1 MLNIVI
7 FGAPGSG
14 KGTQSNLLIK
24 KYGLKHV
31 STGDLLRLEI
41 KAGSALGKTADQYIS
56 KGHLVP
62 DEIMINMLEDLIL
75 KNLDKKGFIFD
86 GFPRTLPQGEALDNK
101 LKKIGL
107 DITSVL
113 SLEVKDEELID
124 RLLKRRQVSGRSD
137 DNWHTIK
144 SRLHVYHQ
152 QTEPLKEYY
161 AGQNKLVCIPGEGAI
176 EEVFNSIV
184 EAVDNLTGGQNG

>member
-14 KGTQSNLLIK
+14 KGTQSDLLIK
-24 KYGLKHV
+24 KYGLQHV
-31 STGDLLRLEI
+31 STGDILRSEI
-41 KAGSALGKTADQYIS
+41 EAGSALGKTADQYIS
-56 KGHLVP
+56 KGQLVP
-62 DEIMINMLEDLIL
+62 DEIMIEMLEKVIR

-86 GFPRTLPQGEALDNK
+86 GFPRTLAQGEALDNK
-101 LKKIGL
+101 LKKNGL

-124 RLLKRRQVSGRSD
+124 RLLKRGQLSGRSD
-137 DNWHTIK
+137 DNGHTIK
-144 SRLHVYHQ
+144 SRLHVYHR

-176 EEVFNSIV
+176 EEVFDSIV
-184 EAVDNLTGGQNG
+184 EVMDHLTGG

>member
-14 KGTQSNLLIK
+14 KGTQSDLLIK

-31 STGDLLRLEI
+31 STGDILRSEI

-62 DEIMINMLEDLIL
+62 DEIMIDMLEDLIR

-86 GFPRTLPQGEALDNK
+86 GFPRTLAQGEALDNK
-101 LKKIGL
+101 LKKNGL

-113 SLEVKDEELID
+113 SLEVKDEELTD
-124 RLLKRRQVSGRSD
+124 RLLKRGQLSGRSD
-137 DNWHTIK
+137 DNGQTIK

-152 QTEPLKEYY
+152 QTEPLKQYY
-161 AGQNKLVCIPGEGAI
+161 AEQNKLVCIPGEGAI

-184 EAVDNLTGGQNG
+184 EVIDHLRGG

>member
-14 KGTQSNLLIK
+14 KGTQSDLLIK
-24 KYGLKHV
+24 KYGLQHV
-31 STGDLLRLEI
+31 STGDILRSEI
-41 KAGSALGKTADQYIS
+41 EAGSALGKTADQYIS
-56 KGHLVP
+56 KGQLVP
-62 DEIMINMLEDLIL
+62 DEIMIEMLEEVIR

-86 GFPRTLPQGEALDNK
+86 GFPRTLAQGEALDNK
-101 LKKIGL
+101 LKKNGL

-124 RLLKRRQVSGRSD
+124 RLLKRGQLSGRSD
-137 DNWHTIK
+137 DNGHTIK
-144 SRLHVYHQ
+144 SRLHVYHR

-176 EEVFNSIV
+176 EEVFDSIV
-184 EAVDNLTGGQNG
+184 EVMDHLTGG

>member
-184 EAVDNLTGGQNG
+184 AAVDNLTDGQNG

>member
-14 KGTQSNLLIK
+14 KGTQSDLLIK

-31 STGDLLRLEI
+31 STGDILRSEI

-62 DEIMINMLEDLIL
+62 DEIMIDMLEDLIR

-86 GFPRTLPQGEALDNK
+86 GFPRTLAQGEALDNK
-101 LKKIGL
+101 LKKNGL

-113 SLEVKDEELID
+113 SLEVKDEELTD
-124 RLLKRRQVSGRSD
+124 RLLKRGQLSGRSD
-137 DNWHTIK
+137 DNGQSIK

-152 QTEPLKEYY
+152 QTEPLKQYY
-161 AGQNKLVCIPGEGAI
+161 AEQNKLVCIPGEGAI

-184 EAVDNLTGGQNG
+184 EVIDHLRGG